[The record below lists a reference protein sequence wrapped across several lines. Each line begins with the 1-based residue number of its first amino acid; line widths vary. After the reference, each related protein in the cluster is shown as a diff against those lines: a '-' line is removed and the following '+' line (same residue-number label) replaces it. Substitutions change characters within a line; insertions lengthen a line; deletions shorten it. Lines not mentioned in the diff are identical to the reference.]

1 MDQDFISDL
10 EFEFSLKLSDIESLS
25 HLVLEFHGQALYWDE
40 NADEKVISVLK
51 GHRIDLTLAR
61 EQYDNIQDLFDTISP
76 EISDLGQHIVNNN
89 DCYVECFSRDEK
101 EETPC
106 GGLVY
111 IDELVVAQGFR
122 SRGLGTEMLK
132 RMSEVVD
139 LNKTLVALK
148 AVPIIDEAVEKR
160 TPELKKR
167 LKNFYCKLGFRH
179 SGEHYMVKDA
189 RDCYAQRKRALAESG
204 IGQTGLQDHFQSIPL
219 R

>member
-1 MDQDFISDL
+1 
-10 EFEFSLKLSDIESLS
+10 
-25 HLVLEFHGQALYWDE
+25 
-40 NADEKVISVLK
+40 
-51 GHRIDLTLAR
+51 
-61 EQYDNIQDLFDTISP
+61 
-76 EISDLGQHIVNNN
+76 
-89 DCYVECFSRDEK
+89 
-101 EETPC
+101 
-106 GGLVY
+106 
-111 IDELVVAQGFR
+111 
-122 SRGLGTEMLK
+122 MLK

-148 AVPIIDEAVEKR
+148 AVPIIDEAIEKR